1 MIPSIGI
8 ETVDVIV
15 TLIIFAG
22 ALLSSFLFLSVLK
35 RYVKNYSKG
44 TETRI
49 DDAIVSIIS
58 GPVYLFAIV
67 YAGIWLLKF
76 LAPRYPSI
84 ATPELF
90 ATIELAYALT
100 LVVVGTWAAYKI
112 FGTLV
117 QRFASHLARKTQSRI
132 DALIIGIF
140 GRLGKAIIAVAG
152 LGAALS
158 ILRIDV
164 TGIVAGLGIAG
175 LALALAMQDSLTNMV
190 SSIYIM
196 VDKKYKVGDRIVLAT
211 GEACDVLDIGLRATR
226 LYGVADHTVITLPN
240 NELAKMK
247 IVNWSEPDRRIKL
260 NLPVDVAYSSDVEK
274 VRAVLLDVAGAH
286 QNVLKDPAPAAVFT
300 SFEQSSLRL
309 NLIVWVDDF
318 ANMGN
323 VRDGLNSEIKRRFEK
338 ENVEIPYPTRTIYM
352 KSKV

>member
-90 ATIELAYALT
+90 ATIYVAYVLT
-100 LVVVGTWAAYKI
+100 PLRVRECGSSKI
-112 FGTLV
+112 FSPLV
-117 QRFASHLARKTQSRI
+117 QRFASHL
-132 DALIIGIF
+132 
-140 GRLGKAIIAVAG
+140 
-152 LGAALS
+152 
-158 ILRIDV
+158 
-164 TGIVAGLGIAG
+164 
-175 LALALAMQDSLTNMV
+175 
-190 SSIYIM
+190 
-196 VDKKYKVGDRIVLAT
+196 
-211 GEACDVLDIGLRATR
+211 
-226 LYGVADHTVITLPN
+226 
-240 NELAKMK
+240 
-247 IVNWSEPDRRIKL
+247 
-260 NLPVDVAYSSDVEK
+260 
-274 VRAVLLDVAGAH
+274 
-286 QNVLKDPAPAAVFT
+286 
-300 SFEQSSLRL
+300 
-309 NLIVWVDDF
+309 
-318 ANMGN
+318 
-323 VRDGLNSEIKRRFEK
+323 
-338 ENVEIPYPTRTIYM
+338 
-352 KSKV
+352 